1 MKKTLAILLAVL
13 MLASSFVGCEKKD
26 PVPGTNGESTESAE
40 ERAEKYEAAVKAL
53 EDDVLTEGGD
63 YIMSEDLITALEYAE
78 FTAAKNI
85 ILMIGDGMGFNQI
98 ESAQAGHIDEI
109 YNGKMAWNYL
119 PMVSSQS
126 TSSASDMVTDS
137 AAGGTALATGYRTAN
152 GVLAMDMDA
161 VESYK
166 TVLEL
171 AAEKGKSTGIIATKN
186 VTDATPASFTS
197 HVESRG
203 EEPEIASQQA
213 DKLADGTLDLVL
225 GGGARFYDRNRD
237 NVTETLANAGVTYTK
252 DFAEVAAAELP
263 LVGLFENEE
272 LITTDPSTPTIAEM
286 TEIALEKLSKDE
298 NGFFIMIE
306 GSQIDSY
313 GHDSEIVGQMR
324 ETFDFDCAI
333 AVALRFAAMNPDTVI
348 IITADHETGGL
359 VLPAQP
365 TKDNV
370 DQFIYTSDGS
380 HTQTNV
386 PVLAI
391 GHGVEALEGI
401 NHNTDVARFIAS
413 LMGEENFGQEK
424 KVHAMLDCDVAENVT
439 GVVDANSA
447 MATAAGTAVAVKFDS
462 ANAALTI
469 PAELFDTPMSQ
480 VKMGT
485 RTIVV
490 DMKNTGDSPIVPP
503 VMTLTTPSRELTSD
517 EPYTVI
523 DPGETKRVVY
533 VFDFACWNPSRL
545 LNLSKITLG
554 YAEGETVSLEISDVF
569 LTERPLDK

>member
-1 MKKTLAILLAVL
+1 MKKTLAMLLAAL

-26 PVPGTNGESTESAE
+26 PVPGTTEVSTESAE
-40 ERAEKYEAAVKAL
+40 ERAQKYAAAVAAL
-53 EDDVLTEGGD
+53 EDDVLTEKGQ
-63 YIMSEDLITALEYAE
+63 YTMSEDLITALEYAE
-78 FTAAKNI
+78 FTAPKNI

-98 ESAQAGHIDEI
+98 ESAQAAYVDDL

-126 TSSASDMVTDS
+126 SSSASAMVTDS
-137 AAGGTALATGYRTAN
+137 AAGGTALSTGYRTTN
-152 GVLAMDMDA
+152 GVLAMDMEA
-161 VESYK
+161 EESYK

-186 VTDATPASFTS
+186 VTDATPASFTA
-197 HVESRG
+197 HVNDRS
-203 EEPEIASQQA
+203 EELEIASQQA
-213 DKLADGTLDLVL
+213 DKLADGSLDLVL

-252 DFAEVAAAELP
+252 DFAEATAAELP

-286 TEIALEKLSKDE
+286 TDIALRKLSKDE

-313 GHDSEIVGQMR
+313 GHGSDINGQMK
-324 ETFDFDCAI
+324 ETYDFDSAI

-359 VLPAQP
+359 ILPAEP

-370 DQFIYTSDGS
+370 DEFTHTSGGA

-424 KVHAMLDCDVAENVT
+424 KVHTILDTSIEENVK

-447 MATAAGTAVAVKFDS
+447 MATAAGDAIAAKFDATNTTLSIS
-462 ANAALTI
+462 AD
-469 PAELFDTPMSQ
+469 LFDTPMSE

-485 RTIVV
+485 RTIV
-490 DMKNTGDSPIVPP
+490 MNIKNTGDTPIVPP
-503 VMTLTTPSRELTSD
+503 AITLTTPSREITSD
-517 EPYTVI
+517 EVYTI
-523 DPGETKRVVY
+523 IMPGETKRVVY
-533 VFDFACWNPSRL
+533 VLDYVCWNPSRL
-545 LNLSKITLG
+545 LNMSSITLG
-554 YAEGETVSLEISDVF
+554 YAEGETASLEISDVF